1 MGIKYGDKHETLQ
14 PSSLSDADLL
24 SIGRLIRAFA
34 GIEEIV
40 SIYLSTLARVPPKA
54 FVLLLGKVALRRRL
68 DMAEALATLDS
79 EEELSR
85 FKTAFP
91 PEFNQAL
98 DARNAVAHGIFLGV
112 DEQGHLSFLTERT
125 DKQGV
130 GETIQ
135 IVHGIT
141 PEDLR
146 DLAVKVEQNI
156 DATAAILRLTSSL
169 QKYRQPTLRP
179 HRKAQPRRTPS
190 EKPKRPPPPSQA

>member
-14 PSSLSDADLL
+14 PSGLSDDDLL

-40 SIYLSTLARVPPKA
+40 SIYLSTLVQVPPKA
-54 FVLLLGKVALRRRL
+54 FVLLLGKVALTRRL
-68 DMAEALATLDS
+68 GMAEALATLES
-79 EEELSR
+79 PEELKR

-91 PEFNQAL
+91 SDFYHAL
-98 DARNAVAHGIFLGV
+98 DTRNAVAHGIFLGV
-112 DEQGHLSFLTERT
+112 DQQGHLSFLTEKT

-141 PEDLR
+141 PSDLR
-146 DLAVKVEQNI
+146 SLALKVEQNI
-156 DATAAILRLTSSL
+156 DHTAAILRLTSSL
-169 QKYRQPTLRP
+169 QKYRQPVLRP
-179 HRKAQPRRTPS
+179 HSKAQPRRTPS
-190 EKPKRPPPPSQA
+190 EKPTRPPRSSPE